1 MLFVDEFVNNTMDG
15 YELFGIYCKLLPV
28 RLCRLYIT
36 VIFKPL
42 NVAKV
47 ICFSI

>member
-1 MLFVDEFVNNTMDG
+1 MLFVDEFENTVDG

-28 RLCRLYIT
+28 RLWRLYIT